1 MKRFSKWLQKKAHD
15 LWARRIFKKYIQ
27 LQPYQLWTEER
38 QREAFLEAYVET
50 GDIRC
55 LIDYFQ
61 LRRPQ
66 DYRYFEKAFR
76 RGLVETVFRRYD
88 EVRYVLVDYWHGIVK
103 LSEQNEI
110 YDELL
115 KKHFGK

>member
-1 MKRFSKWLQKKAHD
+1 MSRLSKWLQKKVHAI
-15 LWARRIFKKYIQ
+15 WARRIFKKYIHLEPWQ
-27 LQPYQLWTEER
+27 WWTEER
-38 QREAFLEAYVET
+38 QRKAFLEAYVET
-50 GDIRC
+50 GDTRC

-88 EVRYVLVDYWHGIVK
+88 EVRRVLIDYWEGM
-103 LSEQNEI
+103 LELEGQNEI

-115 KKHFGK
+115 KKYFGK